1 MRRQT
6 LVSIL
11 RRILRTPTAPF
22 HEYHMAATIRDC
34 LAGLPH
40 VSIEPDAFGNLIAT
54 YRRGRSKPRLAYC
67 AHLDH
72 PGWVKKPG
80 GGADEREFLGG
91 VPADRLDK
99 CPVKWF
105 GEFGMWDLPA
115 FDLKDGIVHS
125 RACDDL
131 VGCAEIVALFHELE
145 RREAE
150 VTCYGL
156 FTRAEEV
163 GFVGA
168 IHLAKSWPLPDGV
181 RFVSLETSAPRGG
194 AVIGAGP
201 VVRVGDRMSVFDD
214 EIVAELLAAATEEKI
229 TVQRA
234 LLDGGSCEATAMQ
247 LYGIRSAGMSVL
259 LGNYHN
265 CTPEGGIDVEYVSLA
280 DVAALVELITAT
292 TIRLGSGSKGSP
304 ARAALKLRL
313 EENLKK
319 HAPHDR
325 AARTAWEKA
334 ETGAVTP
341 LGSGSAASP
350 RRPKSKRPRQSRS

>member
-1 MRRQT
+1 
-6 LVSIL
+6 
-11 RRILRTPTAPF
+11 
-22 HEYHMAATIRDC
+22 MAAKIRDC

-54 YRRGRSKPRLAYC
+54 YRRGRSKPRLAFC

-80 GGADEREFLGG
+80 GGGGDEPEFLGG
-91 VPADRLDK
+91 VPAERLDK

-115 FDLKDGIVHS
+115 FELKDGLVRS

-194 AVIGAGP
+194 ATIGAGP

-214 EIVAELLAAATEEKI
+214 EIVAELLAAAEEEKI

-247 LYGIRSAGMSVL
+247 LYGIRSAGLSVL

-265 CTPEGGIDVEYVSLA
+265 CTPDGGIDVEYVSLK
-280 DVAALVELITAT
+280 DVASLVDVITAT
-292 TIRLGSGSKGSP
+292 TIRLGAGSKGSP
-304 ARAALKLRL
+304 ARDALKQRL
-313 EENLKK
+313 EKNLQK
-319 HAPHDR
+319 HAAHDR
-325 AARTAWEKA
+325 AAQPAWEKSKISA
-334 ETGAVTP
+334 LTP
-341 LGSGSAASP
+341 PRSGSGAS
-350 RRPKSKRPRQSRS
+350 RSRPKSKTPRQSRS